1 MSADDAATFR
11 NDARRMRQP
20 TTTETA
26 YDDDDRLGLAQLGDM
41 RRLSRGL
48 SPISTGWAGDLARSH
63 LSPHPSVSGDH

>member
-48 SPISTGWAGDLARSH
+48 SPISTG
-63 LSPHPSVSGDH
+63 

>member
-20 TTTETA
+20 TTTTTETA
-26 YDDDDRLGLAQLGDM
+26 HDDDDRLGLAQLGDM

-48 SPISTGWAGDLARSH
+48 SPISTG
-63 LSPHPSVSGDH
+63 